1 MREVVI
7 VVALASFFGCHKDE
21 PPPPPVPSAT
31 ASVSAAPIQSAAEPL
46 PSASASSTEPR
57 ALPGVPPVE
66 LACAKDTDCGPAFWS
81 DACCNQCEPRVGT
94 KAWAKKLDAFC
105 TKPEN
110 KGSGCGAPKPCGFA
124 FGAPRCSAGKCVA
137 K

>member
-7 VVALASFFGCHKDE
+7 VMLVAAGCHKDDPPA
-21 PPPPPVPSAT
+21 PPPPPPAPS
-31 ASVSAAPIQSAAEPL
+31 ASVSVAPASSSVAPAAPEPSAA
-46 PSASASSTEPR
+46 PS
-57 ALPGVPPVE
+57 ALPGMPPIE

-81 DACCNQCEPRVGT
+81 DTCCNQCAPRIGT
-94 KAWAKKLDAFC
+94 KAWAKKMDAFC

-110 KGSGCGAPKPCGFA
+110 KNPTCKPVPCGFA
-124 FGAPRCSAGKCVA
+124 FGVPRCSDGKCVA